1 MLVISSIHGMQF
13 FNSPSSSSKSI
24 LRFISKT
31 DAYSTKCQ
39 LGSDQWYFAW
49 GSLRAGFF
57 KDSPSTLIDSA
68 LYMFW
73 FQYGLCFWM
82 HCDYVTITDG
92 NFNNNI
98 DMLIFTESVRKIIR
112 WGHCFHWS
120 SQWVLQ
126 FSAVLCKSD
135 QIAVIVK
142 SFQVILGEYRL

>member
-112 WGHCFHWS
+112 WGTLLPLIFSMSTSVQCCSMQKWSNCCHC
-120 SQWVLQ
+120 QE
-126 FSAVLCKSD
+126 FSGD
-135 QIAVIVK
+135 TWRI
-142 SFQVILGEYRL
+142 